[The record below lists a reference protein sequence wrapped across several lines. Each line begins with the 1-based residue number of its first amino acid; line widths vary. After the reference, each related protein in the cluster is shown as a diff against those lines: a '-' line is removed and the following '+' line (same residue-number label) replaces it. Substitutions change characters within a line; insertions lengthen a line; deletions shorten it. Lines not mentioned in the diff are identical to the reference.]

1 MIIVASNG
9 YEVIDNRPEAENA
22 DSLAKH
28 FENRYAREQKCKL
41 AKQLH
46 KNKHPF
52 AQKLLSVNRQGEVVD
67 INKKGMLLRNFRKQK
82 I

>member
-1 MIIVASNG
+1 MTIIASNG

-28 FENRYAREQKCKL
+28 FENRYAREQQRKL
-41 AKQLH
+41 EEQLH

-52 AQKLLSVNRQGEVVD
+52 AQKLMSACG
-67 INKKGMLLRNFRKQK
+67 LL
-82 I
+82 

>member
-28 FENRYAREQKCKL
+28 FENRYAREQKRRL
-41 AKQLH
+41 SDQLH
-46 KNKHPF
+46 TNKHPF
-52 AQKLLSVNRQGEVVD
+52 AKVLANTMGLL
-67 INKKGMLLRNFRKQK
+67 
-82 I
+82 

>member
-1 MIIVASNG
+1 MTIIASNG

-28 FENRYAREQKCKL
+28 FENRYAREQQRKL
-41 AKQLH
+41 EEQLK

-52 AQKLLSVNRQGEVVD
+52 AQKLMSACG
-67 INKKGMLLRNFRKQK
+67 LL
-82 I
+82 

>member
-9 YEVIDNRPEAENA
+9 TEVIDNRPEAENA

-41 AKQLH
+41 AKRF
-46 KNKHPF
+46 KNKHQF
-52 AQKLLSVNRQGEVVD
+52 AQKLLSACGLLQNGEY
-67 INKKGMLLRNFRKQK
+67 NHE
-82 I
+82 